1 MGLLNRIGLGKR
13 TRGPAPAALIAGNP
27 AACRPLILELA
38 GRIDSSLTVSA
49 VIYDNHHGLHALDA
63 LPSNVHVNGCLGK
76 DGALACPC
84 HGDGVKELK
93 LAVRRA
99 AKRESPD
106 LMLLHLGPGM
116 PMQEARKDLDAVADL
131 TRPATMAAVLR
142 GASALNEMRDAAAP
156 TATHVRAAGLILL
169 TGCDD
174 LRPDMQQAIRDR
186 LAQLNPKAPVIEDPT
201 EVAEQMWQQLQRAR
215 PTE

>member
-1 MGLLNRIGLGKR
+1 MGLLNRLGLGKR
-13 TRGPAPAALIAGNP
+13 MRGPAPAALIAGNP
-27 AACRPLILELA
+27 AACRPLILDLA

-49 VIYDNHHGLHALDA
+49 VIYDNHHGLHALDG

-99 AKRESPD
+99 ARREAPD
-106 LMLLHLGPGM
+106 LILLHLGPGM
-116 PMQEARKDLDAVADL
+116 PMQEARKDLDAVTDL

-142 GASALNEMRDAAAP
+142 GASALNELRDTASP
-156 TATHVRAAGLILL
+156 TATHVRAAGLVLL
-169 TGCDD
+169 TGSEQ
-174 LRPDMQQAIRDR
+174 LHPDMQQAIRDR
-186 LAQLNPKAPVIEDPT
+186 LAQLNPNAPVIENP
-201 EVAEQMWQQLQRAR
+201 AEAAERMWQQLQQAR
-215 PTE
+215 PTQ